1 MATLSALLGWRQGSL
16 LKSDELHHL
25 QVDATQ
31 FVAIVISHDCDIPA
45 DAEGVIEILICKRLE
60 KEDKLFCNSR
70 NVRKLH
76 LPYSLDAGEVYFE
89 LSFQKRVLV
98 PRADFARNFTEPD
111 HRYRLSSSDKRVL
124 KQWLA
129 VRYGRP
135 AYPNAFEARLRVKM
149 GKDNLERKLAK
160 LVEAKVANLVGIWV
174 DLDTDKES
182 ELPPED
188 AYFLKMF
195 LVYKTDGN
203 LHEARVETETLATDI
218 LELFGKAFTGEE
230 HLIVLD
236 TCHAVADTS
245 FSLVDIMRTDQWR
258 VEHISLSA
266 NDDSFVATGE

>member
-1 MATLSALLGWRQGSL
+1 M
-16 LKSDELHHL
+16 
-25 QVDATQ
+25 
-31 FVAIVISHDCDIPA
+31 
-45 DAEGVIEILICKRLE
+45 
-60 KEDKLFCNSR
+60 
-70 NVRKLH
+70 
-76 LPYSLDAGEVYFE
+76 
-89 LSFQKRVLV
+89 LV
-98 PRADFARNFTEPD
+98 PRADFARDFTEPD
-111 HRYRLSSSDKRVL
+111 HSYGLSLTNKRIL

-149 GKDNLERKLAK
+149 GKDILERRLAK
-160 LVEAKVANLVGIWV
+160 LVEARGSSLVGIWV

-203 LHEARVETETLATDI
+203 LQEARVETETLATEIID
-218 LELFGKAFTGEE
+218 LFGKAFTGEE
-230 HLIVLD
+230 HQIVLD
-236 TCHAVADTS
+236 ACHAVADTS